1 MWKKRSKPSLK
12 DWLKM
17 NKTAVVFSP
26 KYYQHN
32 PGVNHPESA
41 RRLGAIINEL
51 KKKPLSKSG
60 NWQFVKPEKA
70 SLENVKLV
78 HDIEYIRFVEAVCRS
93 GGGLLDSEDTVA
105 SPTSFEV
112 ALYAVGGTLKAVDLV
127 MEGKFQNAFALVR
140 PPGHHAEKFRA
151 LGFCIFNNVAIAA
164 EHLIKKYGLKRILI
178 LDIDAHHGNGTQ
190 EAFYETN
197 KVLYISLHQDP
208 TGFPGTGFIDEIGR
222 GEGLG
227 YNVNIPFPFKTGDLI
242 YLKAVKE
249 IAAPII
255 REYKPQ
261 FILVSAGLDGHY
273 TDPVA
278 ELSLSLRCY
287 QKVYEIIVNLASET
301 CEGKLVSV
309 LEGGY
314 SLRFVGKIA
323 AAAIAKM
330 SGTPYIVSDE
340 VLSVNRRVRRQGEK
354 VIEEVKKVQRNFW
367 RIP

>member
-1 MWKKRSKPSLK
+1 
-12 DWLKM
+12 M

-26 KYYQHN
+26 KYYEHN

-51 KKKPLSKSG
+51 RRSRLSKSRS
-60 NWQFVKPEKA
+60 WQFVEPEKA
-70 SLENVKLV
+70 SLGDVKLV
-78 HDIEYIRFVEAVCRS
+78 HDGDYVRFVEAVCKS
-93 GGGLLDSEDTVA
+93 GGGMLDSEDTVV
-105 SPTSFEV
+105 SPLSFEV

-127 MEGKFQNAFALVR
+127 MNGKFQNAFALVR

-164 EHLIKKYGLKRILI
+164 EHLIRLYNLKRILI

-190 EAFYETN
+190 ETFYETN

-208 TGFPGTGFIDEIGR
+208 TAFPGTGFIDEVGR

-227 YNVNIPFPFKTGDLI
+227 FNVNIPFPYGTDDLI
-242 YLKAVKE
+242 YLKAVRE
-249 IAAPII
+249 VVAPII
-255 REYKPQ
+255 HGYKPQ

-273 TDPVA
+273 ADPVA
-278 ELSLSLRCY
+278 DLCLSTQCY
-287 QKVYEIIVNLASET
+287 QKLYETIVKLAFET

-314 SLRFVGKIA
+314 SLKFVGKIA
-323 AAAIAKM
+323 AIAIAKM
-330 SGTPYIVSDE
+330 SETSYIVDDKPP
-340 VLSVNRRVRRQGEK
+340 LVNRRVRRQSEK
-354 VIEEVKKVQRNFW
+354 VIGEVKEVQRNFW
-367 RIP
+367 HID